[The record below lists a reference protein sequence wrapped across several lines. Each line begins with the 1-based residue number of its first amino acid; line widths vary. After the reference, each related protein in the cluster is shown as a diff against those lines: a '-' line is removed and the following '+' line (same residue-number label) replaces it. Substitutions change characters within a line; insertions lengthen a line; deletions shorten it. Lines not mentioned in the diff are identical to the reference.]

1 MTSTLSMTDFS
12 NPCDTEP
19 SNPSRWQARMHV
31 AVDLEVVQTNQGTLG
46 TSNLLVWDQTS
57 QKSAALISYIYI
69 LTYTSLYPFEG
80 CALHHAELPS
90 IAGTSGTAALM
101 AGNFGEELLSEPTY
115 LREELWRTFVSY
127 GFLAFHGQLQF
138 CMFSFCLRLFKAFG
152 MNDFL
157 RSSRQGLP

>member
-1 MTSTLSMTDFS
+1 MTLSRRILLAGRRECTLLWTLKSFRQIRALWAPQTCWFGTKHRK
-12 NPCDTEP
+12 NPQP
-19 SNPSRWQARMHV
+19 LSH
-31 AVDLEVVQTNQGTLG
+31 
-46 TSNLLVWDQTS
+46 
-57 QKSAALISYIYI
+57 ISI

-127 GFLAFHGQLQF
+127 RFLAFHGQLQF